1 MYNGVGLTSVRGTA
15 TNGYVQRNLA
25 HSRPKTKVDYNKE
38 MEKAM
43 AKPSLGEHCECLL
56 LAPLPQSL
64 PLRSRRDGG
73 GPVSPCPS
81 TRCPN

>member
-25 HSRPKTKVDYNKE
+25 HSKPKTKVDYNKE

-43 AKPSLGEHCECLL
+43 AKPSLGETLRTCCLSPFANS
-56 LAPLPQSL
+56 LAAAPP
-64 PLRSRRDGG
+64 PGG
-73 GPVSPCPS
+73 GPVSCV
-81 TRCPN
+81 RARAVLI